1 MAWWA
6 GFAIMIPCF
15 NNCKNMESNQVVTML
30 SALAQESRLAIFRL
44 LVEAG
49 PAGRSAGQVAEVL
62 AIAPATLSFHLKELA
77 RAGLIEGRQDGR
89 YVIYSACFAEMTA
102 LIAYL
107 SANCCR
113 AAAAADAASCGTP
126 PPGETACSA
135 PAPQEVRLIARKN
148 IEAIVSRERK
158 KP

>member
-1 MAWWA
+1 
-6 GFAIMIPCF
+6 
-15 NNCKNMESNQVVTML
+15 ML

-107 SANCCR
+107 SENCCR
-113 AAAAADAASCGTP
+113 ASVAADAASCGTP
-126 PPGETACSA
+126 PSPGETACSA
-135 PAPQEVRLIARKN
+135 SAPQEVRLIARKN